1 MENHKQEDYVEKMFL
16 DSLEELKREFHTSA
30 PLIDSI
36 KFKRDDW
43 FDAPACVDEMRRG
56 LYNPKVFI
64 ETGMDKKADIKFI
77 AFHEIMHVLL
87 NHVARYKILKEKYPS
102 KKHDFWWMN
111 IATDAHINENLA
123 NYFNYMPSDCITFDT
138 VTKLTG
144 IKRDKLKDMS
154 SEEIYLKLLE
164 KASESNGQGQSG
176 DGAGNGGEG
185 EGDMPK
191 RPQNNSGLGGDGDE
205 SSQGNGQPQ
214 NGQGQIPTSGSL
226 AKINEEF
233 GDDSSDNSDSLD
245 DGIFGDGFESG
256 MDASTSTGTKDYY
269 VIEKIVTKTLNWR
282 AILKKFSAMA
292 SGKNE
297 VHRSWRRPNKRYLDT
312 HPFSKGRVQS
322 KTQKVLLSL
331 DSSGSID
338 VNDVSK
344 ACALVKQLFEST
356 NVEIDYC
363 YFDTGCTKPTRL
375 NNIKQIYDTYK
386 CGGGTSL
393 EAALEHAEEYKGIVI
408 VGDMEFS
415 FDIADAKAA
424 INPDKTLFI
433 NIGEEYEA
441 EPLKRCLVRGGFT
454 NAAIEGMFI
463 MA

>member
-16 DSLEELKREFHTSA
+16 DSLEELKSEFRTSA

-36 KFKRDDW
+36 KFRRNDW
-43 FDAPACVDEMRRG
+43 FDAPACVDEKRRG

-77 AFHEIMHVLL
+77 AFHEIMHILL

-111 IATDAHINENLA
+111 IAADAHINENLA

-138 VTKLTG
+138 VTRLTG

-164 KASESNGQGQSG
+164 KASENDGQGQSG
-176 DGAGNGGEG
+176 DGNGSGEG

-191 RPQNNSGLGGDGDE
+191 RPQNNPNLGGDGDE
-205 SSQGNGQPQ
+205 PSQGSGQPQ
-214 NGQGQIPTSGSL
+214 SGQGQIPTSGSL
-226 AKINEEF
+226 AKIDEEF
-233 GDDSSDNSDSLD
+233 GDDSSDDSDLPG
-245 DGIFGDGFESG
+245 DGIFGDDFESE
-256 MDASTSTGTKDYY
+256 MDASTSSGMKDYY

-344 ACALVKQLFEST
+344 VCALVKQLFEST

-363 YFDTGCTKPTRL
+363 YFDTDCTKPARL

-393 EAALEHAEEYKGIVI
+393 AAALDHAEEYKGIVI
-408 VGDMEFS
+408 VGDMCFS
-415 FDIADAKAA
+415 LDIADAKTT
-424 INPDKTLFI
+424 IDPDKTLFI
-433 NIGEEYEA
+433 NIGEERCA
-441 EPLKRCLVRGGFT
+441 ESLKRYLVRGGFSEAT
-454 NAAIEGMFI
+454 VKDMFI

>member
-36 KFKRDDW
+36 KFRRNDW
-43 FDAPACVDEMRRG
+43 FDAPACVDEKRRG

-64 ETGMDKKADIKFI
+64 ETGMDKKADIKFV
-77 AFHEIMHVLL
+77 AFHEIMHILL

-111 IATDAHINENLA
+111 IAADAHINENLA
-123 NYFNYMPSDCITFDT
+123 NYFNYMPSDCVTFDT

-164 KASESNGQGQSG
+164 KASENDGQGQPDDGSG
-176 DGAGNGGEG
+176 SNDGK
-185 EGDMPK
+185 GDMPK
-191 RPQNNSGLGGDGDE
+191 RPQNNPNLEGDGDE
-205 SSQGNGQPQ
+205 SSRGSGQPQ
-214 NGQGQIPTSGSL
+214 NSQSQIPTSGSL

-233 GDDSSDNSDSLD
+233 GDSSDDSDSPD
-245 DGIFGDGFESG
+245 DGIFDDSLESG
-256 MDASTSTGTKDYY
+256 MDASTSSGTKDYY

-312 HPFSKGRVQS
+312 HPFSKGRVRA

-331 DSSGSID
+331 DCSGSIEVD
-338 VNDVSK
+338 DVSK

-363 YFDTGCTKPTRL
+363 YFDTECTKPTRL
-375 NNIKQIYDTYK
+375 SNIKQIYDTYE

-393 EAALEHAEEYKGIVI
+393 YAALEHAEEYKGIVV
-408 VGDMEFS
+408 VGDMCFS
-415 FDIADAKAA
+415 LDVADAKTA
-424 INPDKTLFI
+424 IDPGKTLFI
-433 NIGEEYEA
+433 NIGEERFA
-441 EPLKRCLVRGGFT
+441 EPLERYLVRGGFSKT
-454 NAAIEGMFI
+454 VVKDMFI